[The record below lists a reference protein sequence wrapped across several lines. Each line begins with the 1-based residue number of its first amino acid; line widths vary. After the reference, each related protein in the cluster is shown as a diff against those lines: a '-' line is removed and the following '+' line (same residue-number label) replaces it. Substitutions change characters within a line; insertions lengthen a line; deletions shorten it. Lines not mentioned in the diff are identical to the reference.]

1 MDIVQKLKKL
11 NLKQPKYVFPLIV
24 LLPLLFLGYTVA
36 QFFTGSSEGQTGVVT
51 DSINMSLPD
60 ARSDGLDSKMTAMDK
75 NFSDRGAFSAVNGIG
90 DDVVQKDTTG
100 SGYNEEELARIQQAN
115 AERLA
120 QQEAENKL
128 QRSYE
133 ENTRRLNSYS
143 NGSTGRGSRS
153 QQDDLNDYAR
163 ELENI
168 QNRSMERQ
176 RRYYAEQERKE
187 KEAEA
192 EFSCQREP
200 SSLLEWPSAAEN
212 VPSGQLRRQQQ
223 DVIDALTGNSKKKR
237 KANEKTEVVEKVKE
251 KNAEQFNTVTSAETV
266 DEPLIKAMIDKTTKA
281 REGTRLRFKLLDD
294 VTVKGIKLKKGS
306 YLYGIVTGFSQQRV
320 MANISSI
327 LVGNKFIK
335 VGLSVYD
342 NDGMEGF
349 YVPESTFREMVKD
362 ASASVANQSI
372 NFDTGSSTGISA
384 ELLALQALQ
393 NVYRSTSS
401 AVSNNI
407 RKNKARIKYNTI
419 VYLINTQ
426 NE

>member
-36 QFFTGSSEGQTGVVT
+36 QFFTGSSEGKTGVVT

-60 ARSDGLDSKMTAMDK
+60 ARSDGLDSKMEAMDK

-90 DDVVQKDTTG
+90 DDVVEKDTTG
-100 SGYNEEELARIQQAN
+100 SGYNEEELAKIQQAN

-120 QQEAENKL
+120 QQEAEANL
-128 QRSYE
+128 QRSYA
-133 ENTRRLNSYS
+133 ENSRRLNSYS
-143 NGSTGRGSRS
+143 SGSSGRSSRS

-176 RRYYAEQERKE
+176 RRYYAEQERKDKE
-187 KEAEA
+187 EEAE
-192 EFSCQREP
+192 Q
-200 SSLLEWPSAAEN
+200 
-212 VPSGQLRRQQQ
+212 RRQQQ
-223 DVIDALTGNSKKKR
+223 EMIDALTGNGKKKR

-320 MANISSI
+320 MANITSI

-335 VGLSVYD
+335 VNLSVYD

-362 ASASVANQSI
+362 ASASVANQSV
-372 NFDTGSSTGISA
+372 NFDTGGSTGISA

>member
-1 MDIVQKLKKL
+1 KK
-11 NLKQPKYVFPLIV
+11 
-24 LLPLLFLGYTVA
+24 
-36 QFFTGSSEGQTGVVT
+36 S
-51 DSINMSLPD
+51 
-60 ARSDGLDSKMTAMDK
+60 
-75 NFSDRGAFSAVNGIG
+75 
-90 DDVVQKDTTG
+90 
-100 SGYNEEELARIQQAN
+100 
-115 AERLA
+115 
-120 QQEAENKL
+120 
-128 QRSYE
+128 
-133 ENTRRLNSYS
+133 
-143 NGSTGRGSRS
+143 
-153 QQDDLNDYAR
+153 
-163 ELENI
+163 
-168 QNRSMERQ
+168 
-176 RRYYAEQERKE
+176 
-187 KEAEA
+187 
-192 EFSCQREP
+192 
-200 SSLLEWPSAAEN
+200 
-212 VPSGQLRRQQQ
+212 
-223 DVIDALTGNSKKKR
+223 

-320 MANISSI
+320 MANITSI

-335 VGLSVYD
+335 VNLSVFD

-407 RKNKARIKYNTI
+407 RKNKAKIKYNTI

>member
-36 QFFTGSSEGQTGVVT
+36 QFFTGSSDGKTGVVT

-60 ARSDGLDSKMTAMDK
+60 ARSDGLDSKMAAMDK
-75 NFSDRGAFSAVNGIG
+75 HFSESGAFSAVNGIG
-90 DDVVQKDTTG
+90 DDVVEKDTTG
-100 SGYNEEELARIQQAN
+100 SGYNDEELAKIQQAN

-120 QQEAENKL
+120 QQEAEANL
-128 QRSYE
+128 QRSYA
-133 ENTRRLNSYS
+133 ENSRRLNGYS
-143 NGSTGRGSRS
+143 SGSSGRSSRS

-176 RRYYAEQERKE
+176 RRYYAEQERKDKE
-187 KEAEA
+187 EEAE
-192 EFSCQREP
+192 Q
-200 SSLLEWPSAAEN
+200 
-212 VPSGQLRRQQQ
+212 RRQQQ
-223 DVIDALTGNSKKKR
+223 EMIDALTGNGKKKS

-251 KNAEQFNTVTSAETV
+251 KNAEQFNTVTSAETA
-266 DEPLIKAMIDKTTKA
+266 DEPLIKAIIDKTTKA

-294 VTVKGIKLKKGS
+294 VTVKGIRLKKGS

-320 MANISSI
+320 MANITSI

-335 VGLSVYD
+335 VNLSVYD

-372 NFDTGSSTGISA
+372 NFDTGGSTGISA